1 VESQNKYEKE
11 CHSFP
16 CRRYNAVA
24 QEVAVVEALD
34 LVMKA
39 LDEKKR
45 EAPNGEYYW
54 MARDIQHILGYTEW
68 RNFHGVIE
76 KARLAC
82 DAAGV
87 KSVHHFVD
95 TNKVIES
102 GKGAK
107 LERADCYLT
116 RYACYLIAMNG
127 ESSKPE
133 VATAQTYFAVQ
144 TRRQEISDQEKRI
157 ALRDRVRKG
166 YKILHGTARGAG
178 VTRFGLFNDAGYRG
192 LYGMGLADIK
202 KRKNIPSR
210 EDLLDC
216 AGRAE
221 LAANEFRVTQ
231 TQQKLERE
239 RIQGESAAINTHRAV
254 GSEVREA
261 IRRIGGTMPEN
272 LPQEEPIKKLIA
284 AQKKAKKQS
293 RQDDLPLSNQG

>member
-1 VESQNKYEKE
+1 
-11 CHSFP
+11 
-16 CRRYNAVA
+16 
-24 QEVAVVEALD
+24 VEALD

-45 EAPNGEYYW
+45 EAPNGEDYW
-54 MARDIQHILGYTEW
+54 MGRDIQTILGYDRWE
-68 RNFHGVIE
+68 NFQSVIQ
-76 KARLAC
+76 KSRTAC
-82 DAAGV
+82 SGSGITPDY
-87 KSVHHFVD
+87 HFLD
-95 TNKVIES
+95 TTKVIRA

-107 LERADCYLT
+107 LERADYYLT

-127 ESSKPE
+127 DSTKAE

-144 TRRQEISDQEKRI
+144 TRRQELSDQEKRI

-202 KRKNIPSR
+202 KRKNIPAK

-231 TQQKLERE
+231 TQQKLERD
-239 RIQGESAAINTHRAV
+239 RIQGESAAINTHRTV
-254 GSEVREA
+254 GLEVRDA
-261 IRRIGGTMPEN
+261 IRRIGGIMPEN
-272 LPQEEPIKKLIA
+272 LPKEEPIKKLIA
-284 AQKKAKKQS
+284 AQKKAKKTQS
-293 RQDDLPLSNQG
+293 HELDLPLSNEN

>member
-1 VESQNKYEKE
+1 MESLKTVM
-11 CHSFP
+11 
-16 CRRYNAVA
+16 A
-24 QEVAVVEALD
+24 ALD
-34 LVMKA
+34 S
-39 LDEKKR
+39 KKR
-45 EAPNGEYYW
+45 EAPNGEDYW
-54 MARDIQHILGYTEW
+54 MGRDLQQILGYADW
-68 RNFHGVIE
+68 RNFQSVVE
-76 KARLAC
+76 KARMAC
-82 DAAGV
+82 EGSGV
-87 KSVHHFVD
+87 KSSYHFVD
-95 TNKVIES
+95 TNKMIEG

-144 TRRQEISDQEKRI
+144 TRRQEISDQDKRI

-192 LYGMGLADIK
+192 LYGMGLAQIK
-202 KRKNIPSR
+202 QRKNIPVK

-239 RIQGESAAINTHRAV
+239 RIQGEGAAIHAHRIV
-254 GSEVREA
+254 GGEVREA
-261 IRRIGGTMPEN
+261 IKRIGGTMPED
-272 LPQEEPIKKLIA
+272 LPKEEPIKKVIA
-284 AQKKAKKQS
+284 ARKKQAKKLQS
-293 RQDDLPLSNQG
+293 RELDLSMPDEG

>member
-1 VESQNKYEKE
+1 
-11 CHSFP
+11 
-16 CRRYNAVA
+16 
-24 QEVAVVEALD
+24 VEALD
-34 LVMKA
+34 LVMRA

-45 EAPNGEYYW
+45 EAPNGEDYW
-54 MARDIQHILGYTEW
+54 MARDIQQVLGYTEW
-68 RNFHGVIE
+68 RNFQGVIE

-82 DAAGV
+82 DGAGV

-116 RYACYLIAMNG
+116 RYACYLIAMNA

-202 KRKNIPSR
+202 RRKSIPAK

-239 RIQGESAAINTHRAV
+239 RIQGESAAIHTHRIV
-254 GSEVREA
+254 GGEVREA
-261 IRRIGGTMPEN
+261 IKRIGGTMPED
-272 LPQEEPIKKLIA
+272 LPKEEPIKKLIA
-284 AQKKAKKQS
+284 SQKKARKLQS
-293 RQDDLPLSNQG
+293 RGTDLPLSNEG